1 MDTVKRRLP
10 GAERKMPVHYNVEE
24 SRALVVTVASGTVTV
39 EDFRALRRKMHGDE
53 RVPGLSHLVDLRAVS
68 EFAIPGFSV
77 RELAREPV
85 HSPDEDPGPM
95 IAIVVNSEVG
105 YGLARTYELT
115 LGPAGGQVEVF
126 DRIEEAEAWLAGGL
140 D

>member
-1 MDTVKRRLP
+1 
-10 GAERKMPVHYNVEE
+10 MPVEYNVDP
-24 SRALVVTVASGTVTV
+24 SRGLVVTVASGVATA
-39 EDFRALRRKMHGDE
+39 EDFRALRREMHDDE
-53 RVPGLSHLVDLRAVS
+53 RVAGLDHLVDLRAVS

-77 RELAREPV
+77 QELAREPV
-85 HSPDEDPGPM
+85 HSISEGPAPM
-95 IAIVVNSEVG
+95 IAIVADSEVG

-126 DRIEEAEAWLAGGL
+126 DDIDEAEAWLAGGER